1 MPIVL
6 HLVGPRPKVPAAVA
20 AGTDGYHRYRLQQ
33 QLVPLAW
40 TDGPFSSS
48 YNYFKSSSIDL
59 YLKDILHL
67 DMLENTTNSPDFLF
81 FISMTSIS

>member
-6 HLVGPRPKVPAAVA
+6 HSVGPRPKVPAAVA
-20 AGTDGYHRYRLQQ
+20 AGTDGRYRLQQ

-48 YNYFKSSSIDL
+48 DRKLYF
-59 YLKDILHL
+59 L
-67 DMLENTTNSPDFLF
+67 DTPMYFFLF
-81 FISMTSIS
+81 PGLLLFLLLRNDPNH